1 MARLSQRAGFSLL
14 EVVIAI
20 GTFATAVVVILAL
33 LPGLTRQA
41 GDTADTF
48 TAQRLPDAVRLEL
61 ERLSASGGFGALRAR
76 LPVMDA
82 PLSAGL
88 ALTASR
94 DGAQLHS
101 LDYLPPPPGATVP
114 QGGQYFAV
122 EVWRY
127 APSQLNHDP
136 DTLLPAFVRVS
147 WPCWN
152 PGAAAATPLA
162 DRQQCTFTLAL
173 RR

>member
-1 MARLSQRAGFSLL
+1 MTRLSQRAGFSLL
-14 EVVIAI
+14 EVVIAVGI
-20 GTFATAVVVILAL
+20 FATAVVVILAL

-41 GDTADTF
+41 ADTTDTF
-48 TAQRLPDAVRLEL
+48 TAQRMPDAVRLEL
-61 ERLSASGGFGALRAR
+61 ERLAISGGFDALRAR

-82 PLSAGL
+82 SLSAGL

-101 LDYLPPPPGATVP
+101 VGYLPPSFSAAVP

-127 APSQLNHDP
+127 APSQLKHDSN
-136 DTLLPAFVRVS
+136 TLLPVLVRVS

-152 PGAAAATPLA
+152 PGATAATPLE
-162 DRQQCTFTLAL
+162 DRQQFTFTLAL